1 MSTLPFL
8 IASVWPRG
16 VPPQSSSLATQL
28 LVGALSVA
36 LWALLMLWIARL
48 HRDRER
54 DDPEGEDGTPADRAR
69 DKVLVFRDVREMKP
83 PVDRVSA
90 R

>member
-1 MSTLPFL
+1 MSALPLL

-36 LWALLMLWIARL
+36 FWALLLVWIARL
-48 HRDRER
+48 HRDKDR
-54 DDPEGEDGTPADRAR
+54 DDPDGDDGITTDAERH
-69 DKVLVFRDVREMKP
+69 KVLAFRDVREMKP
-83 PVDRVSA
+83 RVDRVSA

>member
-1 MSTLPFL
+1 MSALPLL

-28 LVGALSVA
+28 LVAALSVA
-36 LWALLMLWIARL
+36 LWALLMVWIARL
-48 HRDRER
+48 HRDKDR
-54 DDPEGEDGTPADRAR
+54 DDPEGDDGITADAER
-69 DKVLVFRDVREMKP
+69 DKVLAFRDVREMKP
-83 PVDRVSA
+83 RVHRVSA